1 MNKNILLL
9 IFMSL
14 FFITTISYTQ
24 INHHK
29 IFPFKSA
36 IIKYKYE
43 ASLVGTRIKYIDDYG
58 YLQADYIVK
67 ETNFGGVKE
76 KESTTIILKGSKA
89 YTIDNTEKTISVGKN
104 ATYGYYE
111 VFKKKSS
118 EEIFES
124 LLKSESY
131 EKKNSENPILYLGKE
146 CDNWEA
152 RKAEQLVWNNL
163 VIKSEQYFMALV
175 VEKATSITI
184 GIDISA
190 ERFNLPKDYTLI
202 YSDTQQGY
210 AGLKLKF
217 DNDEDIHDK
226 KKEESSNSVIRVDL
240 EVDLFKTDS
249 YPEILSTNDK
259 KDKELYFDGSS
270 MFQRIDKALIESQEF
285 RFTENSARLSEGSPI
300 LFKTSKGKCGKLE
313 AVNID
318 KKQGK
323 IEVRFVIYNSDG
335 KIYKFSKKCYLSD
348 KSEIISDYFEIKEV
362 SSFWGTLNFKNNV
375 RGFYFND

>member
-1 MNKNILLL
+1 M
-9 IFMSL
+9 

-24 INHHK
+24 INHLK

-36 IIKYKYE
+36 IIEYKYE
-43 ASLVGTRIKYIDDYG
+43 ASLAGTRIKYIDDYG
-58 YLQADYIVK
+58 YLQADYIIK
-67 ETNFGGVKE
+67 ETNLGGVKE
-76 KESTTIILKGSKA
+76 KESSIIILKGSKA

-104 ATYGYYE
+104 ATYSYYE
-111 VFKKKSS
+111 EFKNKLS
-118 EEIFES
+118 EEIYES
-124 LLKSESY
+124 LLKSESF
-131 EKKNSENPILYLGKE
+131 EKKNGDKPILYLGKE

-163 VIKSEQYFMALV
+163 VVKSEQYFMALV
-175 VEKATSITI
+175 VEKATRINI
-184 GIDISA
+184 NIDIPN
-190 ERFNLPKDYTLI
+190 EKFNLPTDYTLI

-217 DNDEDIHDK
+217 DNVERSDT
-226 KKEESSNSVIRVDL
+226 KKEESNNSVMKVDL
-240 EVDLFKTDS
+240 KVDLFRTDS

-259 KDKELYFDGSS
+259 IDKELYFDGSS

-285 RFTENSARLSEGSPI
+285 RFTDNSARLSEGSPI
-300 LFKTSKGKCGKLE
+300 LFKTSEGKYGKLE

-348 KSEIISDYFEIKEV
+348 ESEIISDYFEIKEV
-362 SSFWGTLNFKNNV
+362 SSYWGTVNFKNKV
-375 RGFYFND
+375 RGFYFDD